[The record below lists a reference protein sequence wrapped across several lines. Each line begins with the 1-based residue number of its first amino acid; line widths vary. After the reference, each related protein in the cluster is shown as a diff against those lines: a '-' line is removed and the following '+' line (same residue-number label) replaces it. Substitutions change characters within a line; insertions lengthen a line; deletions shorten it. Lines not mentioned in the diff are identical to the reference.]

1 MRDVNQKFV
10 FAIQKFVFAIK
21 CRARVKSCRRIGHWG
36 AADSPEPGYP
46 SKLGLGVRAV
56 GDGLFANSSPRERVV
71 LSHCRRLVA
80 GTGPPSL
87 RAGPRDHDHR
97 PALRLG
103 GSEARRLGT
112 LADRA
117 DRGGASRPLPP
128 LRALGLPQPARRGA
142 LALPGDACS
151 LCRSSAGCAGKARP
165 GGGCGP
171 TPGRIV
177 TQRRESPRSRVPEWN
192 CSGGEPPWCGVV
204 SIAKDRRG
212 QTGRRR
218 PSPAGSARHR
228 LSRAADGTL

>member
-1 MRDVNQKFV
+1 MRDVDQKFV

-151 LCRSSAGCAGKARP
+151 LCRSSAGCAGEGAP
-165 GGGCGP
+165 
-171 TPGRIV
+171 
-177 TQRRESPRSRVPEWN
+177 
-192 CSGGEPPWCGVV
+192 
-204 SIAKDRRG
+204 
-212 QTGRRR
+212 RRR
-218 PSPAGSARHR
+218 LRTHSWADCHSAPRVAEKPCTRMELFRRRATLVWRGFHRKRPPRANGSAASI
-228 LSRAADGTL
+228 SRR